1 MVLCVQGKHDFSNR
15 ETGILQQRLLELD
28 GTVEELEHDR
38 TRIKRAYTELMDQ
51 ATKTIESMD
60 SDIQVSQ
67 KNIEV

>member
-1 MVLCVQGKHDFSNR
+1 MVLCVQRKHDFSSR

>member
-1 MVLCVQGKHDFSNR
+1 M
-15 ETGILQQRLLELD
+15 QQRLLELD

-60 SDIQVSQ
+60 SDIQVNQ
-67 KNIEV
+67 KKSKFRCNRLRKM